1 VVVGRVVAWAACHR
15 HVQWVN
21 IFKPGKGTIT
31 LWENIAGTRG
41 KQLLKLSGIPLTP
54 VRLSSNSLCVCFY
67 ASCPAACG

>member
-1 VVVGRVVAWAACHR
+1 MVVGRVGRVGC
-15 HVQWVN
+15 VSSSQWVN

-41 KQLLKLSGIPLTP
+41 KQLFKLSGIPLTP